1 MALSKKKQKK
11 SNQKKKIKINSPN
24 NKLTKQNYKF
34 NPYFMILTLVVL
46 LIA

>member
-11 SNQKKKIKINSPN
+11 SKKKKIKINSPN